1 MIKGFKDFCLP
12 SDIESHLS
20 ELREMSDI
28 EIAKKSFQ
36 YCTEFSKN
44 THQNVPAYG
53 QFLTTKGVKTVSPK
67 IFKSLPCMN
76 KGNYLQTYGLDQ
88 LMYSSDLNQ
97 MNTFSS
103 SSGSSGKWTYFPRGK
118 QQDKQYE
125 YITEM
130 FLNNQFNIK
139 HKRTLAIIGF
149 GMGIW
154 IAGIFTYKILNCIS
168 EKGYPL
174 SIAPVGPDK
183 KTFIDV
189 VTQMGDYFDQILFIG
204 YPPVIMDIIDA
215 ATYEG
220 IRLKKFN
227 IKVITAA
234 ESFSEDFRDSLV
246 KKLGIKNSYTD
257 VLNIYG
263 SADLGAMAHE
273 TPLAVYIRK
282 QALENKALFQ
292 ALFPNVKTVPTLA
305 QYYPY
310 LTYFEEDEGDLI
322 ATGYGSG
329 IPLVRYQLHDRG
341 GVHSYT
347 DIKTIFK
354 SFNIDLDKAISD
366 LSLSHTVL
374 KLPFVYVYERSDFAF
389 MYKGINIYPMYIKKG
404 LSDNRINQF
413 VTGKFTTIKKQLSK
427 KKDSVTIHVEL
438 KKGCLPTGSLH
449 KAVSKSVIDNLRQQ
463 SNEFDSLSKSDF
475 FDKGPGIKLHAYE
488 DNAIFGGGTKHQ
500 WLKVI

>member
-183 KTFIDV
+183 KT
-189 VTQMGDYFDQILFIG
+189 L
-204 YPPVIMDIIDA
+204 
-215 ATYEG
+215 
-220 IRLKKFN
+220 
-227 IKVITAA
+227 
-234 ESFSEDFRDSLV
+234 
-246 KKLGIKNSYTD
+246 
-257 VLNIYG
+257 
-263 SADLGAMAHE
+263 
-273 TPLAVYIRK
+273 
-282 QALENKALFQ
+282 
-292 ALFPNVKTVPTLA
+292 
-305 QYYPY
+305 
-310 LTYFEEDEGDLI
+310 
-322 ATGYGSG
+322 
-329 IPLVRYQLHDRG
+329 
-341 GVHSYT
+341 
-347 DIKTIFK
+347 
-354 SFNIDLDKAISD
+354 
-366 LSLSHTVL
+366 
-374 KLPFVYVYERSDFAF
+374 
-389 MYKGINIYPMYIKKG
+389 
-404 LSDNRINQF
+404 
-413 VTGKFTTIKKQLSK
+413 
-427 KKDSVTIHVEL
+427 
-438 KKGCLPTGSLH
+438 
-449 KAVSKSVIDNLRQQ
+449 
-463 SNEFDSLSKSDF
+463 
-475 FDKGPGIKLHAYE
+475 
-488 DNAIFGGGTKHQ
+488 
-500 WLKVI
+500 